1 MAQSGASESN
11 TLEQIIDKLAAFEP
25 TTGLPVLS
33 LYLNAQANEHGR
45 QDFERFLRK
54 EFSERARTLPAH
66 TPERESFERDVERI
80 NEYLRDE
87 LRTETNGVAVFAC
100 AGADDFFQA
109 VQTVAP
115 IENHRLYI
123 YNQPHLYPLARLM
136 DQYPR
141 YAVLVADT
149 NRARLF
155 VFGRG
160 KALSSDEIQ
169 NVKTKGS
176 KVGGWS
182 QMRYQRHLE
191 QYHLQHA
198 KEVSDVL
205 ERVVREDNIQHIILA
220 GDEVIIPQLKEQFP
234 KAVADKVVDVLSLD
248 INAPEHEILSESLEA
263 MREHD
268 AQSDAEKVEQLINEY
283 RAGGL
288 AVVGSTETL
297 EALAMGQVEELV
309 IVAQQQS
316 VEGDREDVAILSD
329 TEVVEPVVAGDD
341 GGTVANIEADSVI
354 VAADLVARARQT
366 SARITF
372 IEDPALLEEVGGCGA
387 LLRYRIRPQTTDSA
401 PQPQHA

>member
-1 MAQSGASESN
+1 MAQSGAAESS
-11 TLEQIIDKLAAFEP
+11 TLEGIIDELAAFEP
-25 TTGLPVLS
+25 TAGLPVIS

-54 EFSERARTLPAH
+54 EFSERARTFAAH
-66 TPERESFERDVERI
+66 SPERESFDRDVERI

-87 LRTETNGVAVFAC
+87 LRPETNGVAVFAC

-109 VQTVAP
+109 VQTQAP

-169 NVKTKGS
+169 NVKTKGA

-198 KEVSDVL
+198 KEVADQL
-205 ERVVREDNIQHIILA
+205 EQVVREDDIQHIILA
-220 GDEVIIPQLKEQFP
+220 GDEVIIPKLKEQFP

-248 INAPEHEILSESLEA
+248 INAPEHEVLSESLEA

-268 AQSDAEKVEQLINEY
+268 AQSDAEKVERLINEY

-297 EALAMGQVEELV
+297 EALSMGQVEELV
-309 IVAQQQS
+309 IAAQQQS

-329 TEVVEPVVAGDD
+329 AEVVEPVVAGED
-341 GGTVANIEADSVI
+341 GGTVANIEPDSVI

-372 IEDPALLEEVGGCGA
+372 IEDVSLLAEFGGCGA
-387 LLRYRIRPQTTDSA
+387 FLRYRIQPQTTDSA
-401 PQPQHA
+401 PQPQHG